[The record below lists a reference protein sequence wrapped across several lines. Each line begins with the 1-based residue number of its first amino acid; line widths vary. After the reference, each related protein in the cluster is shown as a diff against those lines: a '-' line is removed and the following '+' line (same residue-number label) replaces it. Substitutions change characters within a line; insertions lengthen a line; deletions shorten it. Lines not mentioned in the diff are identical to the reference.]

1 MSKYKIIM
9 TGGGTA
15 GHVTPNLALIPKL
28 KENGFEIKYIGS
40 IDGIEKEIITNNKIE
55 YFGISSGKLRRYFD
69 MKNFTDPFKVMKG
82 IAQATKILAKE
93 KPDVIFS
100 KGGFVAVPVVI
111 AASIKNIPVVAHES
125 DMTPGL
131 ANKLSAPFC
140 DKLCVTFRE
149 SLNFIKADKGILTGS
164 PIREEILLGNK
175 SKGIKT
181 CGFNNDKEV
190 LFIMGG
196 SLGSQ
201 LINSEIRKNL
211 KELLKEFNIIHIC
224 GKNNMDSSFQNQNGY
239 KQFEY
244 VTEELPD
251 LMQAADYIIS
261 RAGSNSIFEF
271 LALKKPTLLI
281 PLSKKASRGDQIL
294 NAKSFQK
301 EGYSLMIEEEELK
314 GDVLYN
320 KVLELKKRKNELIKN
335 MDKSKSKNGVDSII
349 NVLLESIKSK
359 KYNKKN

>member
-1 MSKYKIIM
+1 
-9 TGGGTA
+9 
-15 GHVTPNLALIPKL
+15 
-28 KENGFEIKYIGS
+28 
-40 IDGIEKEIITNNKIE
+40 
-55 YFGISSGKLRRYFD
+55 
-69 MKNFTDPFKVMKG
+69 
-82 IAQATKILAKE
+82 
-93 KPDVIFS
+93 
-100 KGGFVAVPVVI
+100 
-111 AASIKNIPVVAHES
+111 
-125 DMTPGL
+125 
-131 ANKLSAPFC
+131 
-140 DKLCVTFRE
+140 
-149 SLNFIKADKGILTGS
+149 
-164 PIREEILLGNK
+164 
-175 SKGIKT
+175 
-181 CGFNNDKEV
+181 
-190 LFIMGG
+190 
-196 SLGSQ
+196 
-201 LINSEIRKNL
+201 
-211 KELLKEFNIIHIC
+211 
-224 GKNNMDSSFQNQNGY
+224 MDLSFQNQNGY

-261 RAGSNSIFEF
+261 RAGANSIFEF

-314 GDVLYN
+314 GDALYN